1 MTAKHHSIKWLAAA
15 TIMLALSSSSQGNA
29 QTPVEVAEPFRD
41 YYNGHQG
48 LRVLGNPITGVAQA
62 DGYAAQY
69 FEKGRIED
77 HRHETNNPDWGFAYG
92 RLTAEMTGC
101 GAYGQVQGT
110 TYFYENIEKA
120 NNPSLRHAPPVG
132 FRGGTM
138 ATINGIFVPFSSS
151 LASAPGYYVP
161 QYFWD
166 YINRADL
173 FPGGWLHDVGL
184 PMMGADEAMAFK
196 ETGYREI
203 KVQAFERAVL
213 TYDPQNP
220 PDWRVERANIGVD
233 AVPKLPQPRTPG
245 IEVPAAGARVTL
257 PLHILA
263 RVGQPCERVTAKLTW
278 QDGTE
283 LSQDF
288 TNHRGEDGR
297 GLLIDSLDW
306 LTEGPP
312 PQPMTQGATLEIRDA
327 SGAVLGRQQI
337 TVLSHDDPN
346 TQRVKLYWVDPDKAQ
361 AGEIEGAL
369 VPVERVIPRTER
381 VGTAALEELLWGP
394 DPRIK
399 AFAGFGTSIPL
410 PDEVLSRRDY
420 NPGWGPRVRLLKLEI
435 ENGVA
440 IPDFSG
446 EINAYGGGSSRVSL
460 IDWQIVTTL
469 KQFPSVRSVVIAVAG
484 RTGDVLQP

>member
-1 MTAKHHSIKWLAAA
+1 MLAKRHPIKRLVA
-15 TIMLALSSSSQGNA
+15 IMLMLSLLPSAQGNA
-29 QTPVEVAEPFRD
+29 QTSIQVAEPFRN
-41 YYNGHQG
+41 YYNQHQG
-48 LRVLGNPITGVAQA
+48 LRVLGNPITGPMQA
-62 DGYAAQY
+62 GGYAAQY

-77 HRHETNNPDWGFAYG
+77 HRHETANPDWGFAYG

-110 TYFYENIEKA
+110 TYFYEKIEKA
-120 NNPSLRHAPPVG
+120 NNPGLRHAPPAG
-132 FRGGTM
+132 FRGGTA
-138 ATINGIFVPFSSS
+138 ATTNGRFVPYSGS

-184 PMMGADEAMAFK
+184 PMMDADEAMAFK
-196 ETGYREI
+196 ETSYHKI
-203 KVQAFERAVL
+203 TVQAFERAVL

-233 AVPKLPQPRTPG
+233 VVPKLPQPRTPG
-245 IEVPAAGARVTL
+245 IEIPAAGAKVTL

-263 RVGQPCERVTAKLTW
+263 RVGQPCEAVTATLTW
-278 QDGTE
+278 QDGTQ
-283 LSQDF
+283 LSQRL
-288 TNHRGEDGR
+288 TNRRGEDGR
-297 GLLIDSLDW
+297 GLLIYNLNWFS
-306 LTEGPP
+306 EGTSPEP
-312 PQPMTQGATLEIRDA
+312 GTQGATLEIRGA
-327 SGAVLGRQQI
+327 SGALLGRQQV

-346 TQRVKLYWVDPDKAQ
+346 TQRVKVYWVHDYKARM
-361 AGEIEGAL
+361 GEIEGAL

-394 DPRIK
+394 DAITTS
-399 AFAGFGTSIPL
+399 FVGFNTSIPL
-410 PDEVLSRRDY
+410 PDEILSHRDY
-420 NPGWGPRVRLLKLEI
+420 NPHWGPRVRLLKLEI

-440 IPDFSG
+440 TPDFST

-460 IDWQIVTTL
+460 IHWQIVKTL
-469 KQFPSVRSVVIAVAG
+469 EQFPSVRSVVIAVEG
-484 RTGDVLQP
+484 ETGDVLQP